1 MLFLVQMEKTAIY
14 RIQIETKS
22 AVNIK
27 FTALLAFFV
36 FCSQAVPS
44 YSKVRKKTKFR
55 IFLNSLQQANLFQAV
70 KPFGVL
76 CRYVQYFLCI
86 HIEYLAYSHRY
97 IGNV

>member
-55 IFLNSLQQANLFQAV
+55 IFLNSLQRVENALS
-70 KPFGVL
+70 KPVDYLMIVPIVL
-76 CRYVQYFLCI
+76 GAIPAAFASSVSICI
-86 HIEYLAYSHRY
+86 ARA
-97 IGNV
+97 